1 MASNYKKL
9 EEAYEQLG
17 WLKQRPD
24 DYSKEEIIA
33 LVKHVQNLIQET
45 IIDHTPK
52 PKGKF
57 DLWEYVANDNL
68 RPVLNGIYHD
78 PINKEAAAT
87 DAHVLVVDSALFDEN
102 LVDKEEN
109 KDDKLFRCKRPVD
122 RYGKFIDGRFPNY
135 EKCIPEK
142 TEEFEKFMLDMDEIA
157 SLITK
162 HKAWLK
168 LNGYGK
174 SRYAPTCIYKVK
186 DSYFEIHLLYKF
198 LKATNG
204 EINVSTPNKPGVF
217 WSEERKALVMPMYHE
232 PDKTKEIDGMLLVN
246 VD

>member
-1 MASNYKKL
+1 MATSFKKL
-9 EEAYEQLG
+9 EEAYDKLK
-17 WLKQRPD
+17 WLKETD
-24 DYSKEEIIA
+24 FNKEEIKS
-33 LVKHVQNLIQET
+33 LVNEIQRLIEET

-57 DLWEYVANDNL
+57 DLWEYVANDEL

-78 PINKEAAAT
+78 PIHKVAAAT
-87 DAHVLVVDSALFDEN
+87 DAHVLVVDSASFDESH
-102 LVDKEEN
+102 VDKREDQEG
-109 KDDKLFRCKRPVD
+109 DSIFRCKRPVD
-122 RYGKFIDGRFPNY
+122 KYGKFIDGHFPNY

-142 TEEFEKFMLDMDEIA
+142 TDEHEKFMLDMDEIA

-198 LKATNG
+198 LKATEG
-204 EINVSTPNKPGVF
+204 EINVSAPNKPGVF
-217 WSEERKALVMPMYHE
+217 WSEKRKALIMPMYHE
-232 PDKTKEIDGMLLVN
+232 PDKTKKIDGMLLVN
-246 VD
+246 ID